1 MSNPQ
6 KNKTKQLKREISLLH
21 DRLEQFKKRK
31 RLLEKRL
38 KRIAKMQNLS
48 QSEINKVT
56 KMHGKLQYELER
68 IAKMRRIKSYK
79 KMSKEELIISLL
91 KSKSSSVELFNNNL
105 DDKNLDDKIS
115 DIKKIV
121 NRLRDI
127 LTKEYR
133 KKTKK

>member
-38 KRIAKMQNLS
+38 KQIGKMQNLS
-48 QSEINKVT
+48 QNKLNKVT
-56 KMHGKLQYELER
+56 KMHGKSRDELEQ
-68 IAKMRRIKSYK
+68 IAKMKRIKSYK
-79 KMSKEELIISLL
+79 KCRRRVNHISFEIKNGL
-91 KSKSSSVELFNNNL
+91 VELFNNNL
-105 DDKNLDDKIS
+105 DDDKIS
-115 DIKKIV
+115 DIKKIL